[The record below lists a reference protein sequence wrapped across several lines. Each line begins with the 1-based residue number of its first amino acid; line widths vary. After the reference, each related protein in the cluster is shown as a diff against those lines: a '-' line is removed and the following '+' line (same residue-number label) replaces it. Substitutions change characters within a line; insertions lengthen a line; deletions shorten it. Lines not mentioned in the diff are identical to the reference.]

1 MYLRK
6 KEKKK
11 EGRKEEMNKET
22 NEGRKYLKLNYLNLK
37 MILNNESIKKVT
49 FTLVKFLSFL
59 MI

>member
-37 MILNNESIKKVT
+37 MILNNESIKR
-49 FTLVKFLSFL
+49 LLSL
-59 MI
+59 